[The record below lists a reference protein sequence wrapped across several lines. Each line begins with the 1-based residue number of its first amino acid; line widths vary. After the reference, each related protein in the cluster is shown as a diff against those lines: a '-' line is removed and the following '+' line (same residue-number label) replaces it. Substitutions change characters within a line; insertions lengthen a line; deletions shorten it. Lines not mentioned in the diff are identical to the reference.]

1 MKKLLILILIALLL
15 ILSIFLVI
23 QGIHIGNFEILGIR
37 DIQAKSNTLDEK
49 IQEAAKL
56 AEKDYKQAVSD
67 VETNAKKLK
76 EEKSNYD
83 EMIATA
89 DGETGTTS
97 QIEKYEIETLWVR
110 LGNHATSEGVVMQ
123 MDVIKGNSS
132 LPDVYNLKFTATGS
146 YISITDFISAIEN
159 DSMLGFKIEEFKMNP
174 MSSGS
179 DLQATFVCKDITI
192 KDVSATTSN
201 TTTDNNNNAN
211 NGNNANNTN
220 NNNNANNT
228 NSNNTS
234 ANNTNSNNTSANN
247 TTNSNNTNNATSN
260 TNSTNV
266 AK

>member
-15 ILSIFLVI
+15 TLSIFLVI

-37 DIQAKSNTLDEK
+37 DIQAKSNGLDEK

-76 EEKSNYD
+76 QEKANYD
-83 EMIATA
+83 EMVATT

-132 LPDVYNLKFTATGS
+132 LPDVYNLRFTATGS

-192 KDVSATTSN
+192 KDVSATPTN
-201 TTTDNNNNAN
+201 TTTDNNT
-211 NGNNANNTN
+211 NNTN
-220 NNNNANNT
+220 NKNN
-228 NSNNTS
+228 

-247 TTNSNNTNNATSN
+247 TTNSNNTTNNTSN
-260 TNSTNV
+260 ANV